1 MVNQY
6 QLGTVNPY
14 MQFVQDNAEESVTRA
29 IDILKDGSFIYEID
43 SGAIIQVSVTI
54 DRYSRRAKVDSI
66 GTSAQL
72 NSNFNT
78 PKAVTQAAVLY
89 VFRTLADDNIPL
101 NAGCLKPL
109 EIIVPKGRL
118 YVKPNLS
125 SSSSSR

>member
-6 QLGTVNPY
+6 QLETVNPY

-29 IDILKDGSFIYEID
+29 VDILKDGSSIYEID
-43 SGAIIQVSVTI
+43 SGAIIQVVITI
-54 DRYSRRAKVDSI
+54 DRYNRRAKVDFI

-109 EIIVPKGRL
+109 
-118 YVKPNLS
+118 
-125 SSSSSR
+125 